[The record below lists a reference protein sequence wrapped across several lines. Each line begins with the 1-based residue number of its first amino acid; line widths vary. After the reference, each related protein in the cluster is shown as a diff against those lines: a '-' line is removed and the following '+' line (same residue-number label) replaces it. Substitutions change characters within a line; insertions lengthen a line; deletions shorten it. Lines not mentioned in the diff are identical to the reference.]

1 MTEEGAHTHRC
12 HEIGVES
19 DRPKVAAAVVSITM
33 EGSTLEI
40 CVKPQNLICK
50 DDL

>member
-1 MTEEGAHTHRC
+1 MTEEGAHTYRC

-19 DRPKVAAAVVSITM
+19 DRPKVAAAVTITM
-33 EGSTLEI
+33 EGATLEI
-40 CVKPQNLICK
+40 YVKPQNLICN